1 MLLNISQ
8 HSALTLQDQIIG
20 QIRARILSGDLQPET
35 PLSSIRALSQQLR
48 VGINTV
54 QRAYDQLLREEL
66 IYVRQGK
73 GFFVAPLNDADKS
86 AYAKER
92 FAAALQDLIN
102 DAQQEGLSRKDL
114 KQIFTQRLKEMDD
127 AQLRQ
132 PTSGDD
138 HADA

>member
-8 HSALTLQDQIIG
+8 HSTLTLQEQIIG
-20 QIRARILSGDLQPET
+20 QIRARILSGDIQPET
-35 PLSSIRALSQQLR
+35 PLPSIRALSQQLR

-66 IYVRQGK
+66 IYARAGK
-73 GFFVAPLNDADKS
+73 GYFAAPLNQQDKS
-86 AYAKER
+86 AYARDR
-92 FAAALQDLIN
+92 FAAALHDLIT

-114 KQIFTQRLKEMDD
+114 KQTFSQILKEMDE
-127 AQLRQ
+127 
-132 PTSGDD
+132 GEN

>member
-8 HSALTLQDQIIG
+8 HSTLTLQEQIIG
-20 QIRARILSGDLQPET
+20 QIRARILSGDIQPET
-35 PLSSIRALSQQLR
+35 PLPSIRALSQQLR

-66 IYVRQGK
+66 IYARAGK
-73 GFFVAPLNDADKS
+73 GFFAAPLNQQDKS
-86 AYAKER
+86 AYARDR
-92 FAAALQDLIN
+92 FAAALHDLIT

-114 KQIFTQRLKEMDD
+114 KQTFSQILKEMDE
-127 AQLRQ
+127 
-132 PTSGDD
+132 GEN

>member
-8 HSALTLQDQIIG
+8 HSSLTLQEQIIG
-20 QIRARILSGDLQPET
+20 QIRARILTGGLPAET

-66 IYVRQGK
+66 IYVRAGK
-73 GFFVAPLNDADKS
+73 GFFVAPLNQQDKS

-92 FAAALQDLIN
+92 FSASLQALIT
-102 DAQQEGLSRKDL
+102 DATQEGLSRKDL
-114 KQIFTQRLKEMDD
+114 KQIFTQILKEMDD
-127 AQLRQ
+127 GQQ
-132 PTSGDD
+132 
-138 HADA
+138 